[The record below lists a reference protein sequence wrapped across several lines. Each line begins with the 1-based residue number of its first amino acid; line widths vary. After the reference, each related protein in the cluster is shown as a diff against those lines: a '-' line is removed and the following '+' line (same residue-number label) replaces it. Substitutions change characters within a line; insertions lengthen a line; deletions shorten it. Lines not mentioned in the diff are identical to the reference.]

1 MATKHLMNAMS
12 VTDWDTTILNLDAF
26 SGRRKSDE
34 NHFGVTEDII
44 ALSCVAKRL
53 GTHISITGEAD
64 RLAKSITVEDR
75 QQAQTIRTF
84 YNGKLTLAQLRGENI
99 TEFRKDLMKLLNT
112 PMDENGQ
119 YVYSEKFTGMI
130 YKLPYFY
137 EYDRS
142 LIDDVFGSEYHAI
155 LKPIHTNK
163 DNRSTVSL
171 TFLRKMDAKKKR
183 LPQTEYWFADQYEN
197 RVVVHVDKANPLDV
211 LFERYAESH
220 TVRLQGH
227 FLPSRKDTL
236 NYYKVT
242 YWSPVLND

>member
-1 MATKHLMNAMS
+1 MAFKNNVMAVS
-12 VTDWDTTILNLDAF
+12 DWDTAILNLDAIT
-26 SGRRKSDE
+26 GRFKTDE
-34 NHFGVTEDII
+34 NTFGVAEDII

-53 GTHISITGEAD
+53 GTHISITGETD
-64 RLAKSITVEDR
+64 RLAKSITAEDR

-99 TEFRKDLMKLLNT
+99 TEFRKDLIKLLNT
-112 PMDENGQ
+112 PMDENGK
-119 YVYSEKFTGMI
+119 YVYPEKFVGMI

-142 LIDDVFGSEYHAI
+142 LIDDVFGNEYYAI
-155 LKPIHTNK
+155 LKPIRANK

-211 LFERYAESH
+211 LFDRYVESN
-220 TVRLQGH
+220 TLLLEGH

-242 YWSPVLND
+242 YWSPVFN